1 MFVIL
6 YMSCMLLYYI
16 LLRYIILYCNILYC
30 IISYYIILY
39 YIISYTF
46 MICIMCYIYTYNT
59 CVCVFIMFQQVS
71 SLLFFQSPLQ
81 LIQLLL
87 LSLHLAIELPLREG
101 RAFRWPEWMAG
112 SAMFLW
118 NAKYGKDFTEISEI
132 FYLKSP
138 GKKLSAWKTKT
149 SSWIVGD
156 CHPASVLIF
165 YP

>member
-1 MFVIL
+1 
-6 YMSCMLLYYI
+6 MLLYYI

-59 CVCVFIMFQQVS
+59 CVCVCVHYVPASFQ
-71 SLLFFQSPLQ
+71 PA
-81 LIQLLL
+81 LLL
-87 LSLHLAIELPLREG
+87 IASSTHPTPSAFAPPRDRVAAPWGESLQMTWVDGWFSNVFVKCEVWKGFYRNIRNLLS
-101 RAFRWPEWMAG
+101 
-112 SAMFLW
+112 
-118 NAKYGKDFTEISEI
+118 KISR
-132 FYLKSP
+132 
-138 GKKLSAWKTKT
+138 KKLSAWKTKT